1 MPVFSHRYI
10 RIAQDWVTVSALPPG
25 PSPAPQP
32 GTGTGAGT
40 SYTAREQEIFQL
52 QADAPA
58 CAECGALMVRNG
70 ACYKCLNCGS
80 TSGCS

>member
-1 MPVFSHRYI
+1 LKFLPKEAQPPAEAPSITEAKPV
-10 RIAQDWVTVSALPPG
+10 ALEEKPKTAAKQG
-25 PSPAPQP
+25 
-32 GTGTGAGT
+32 GF
-40 SYTAREQEIFQL
+40 TAREQEIFQL

-80 TSGCS
+80 VFGCS